1 MKGLPTENAPS
12 LAVVKPH
19 FIFGALALMAL
30 AIMTVLADTN
40 LLGAYFGNKILAITH
55 LAVLGWGSMIIFGAL
70 YQLVPVVF
78 NTSLFS
84 EKLALITFWIFAV
97 SIVFMV
103 YSFWIAAFTTL
114 LIYASIL
121 MFISLLLF
129 IINILLTKKQ
139 GKTNIQSKFIT
150 MAVYWLFSAELL
162 GLLIAFNFRYNF
174 FTEVHLHYLKVHAH
188 LGLIGWFLLLIIGV
202 SSTLIPMFFVSHR
215 ANEKK
220 LIKAFYLINA
230 GLILLAIDWLFIKT
244 GILVYLNWSLI
255 TVGIVFYLSFIA
267 ESYKKRLKKDLDV
280 GMKYTVIA
288 ILLTVVPLCLS
299 LLILINFNFEF
310 SLLMRITTLYGFS
323 IIFGLI
329 TTIILG
335 QTYKTLPFIIWLDK
349 YKNYIGKYKTPLPRE
364 LYSEKIGKFQL
375 YFYLI
380 AIAAFTIGL
389 LLNQMIAIT
398 ICSYAFLA
406 VAALYNINVFNIIFH
421 KTKTEK
427 L

>member
-1 MKGLPTENAPS
+1 MKGLPTKNAPS

-19 FIFGALALMAL
+19 FIFGALALFAL
-30 AIMTVLADTN
+30 AVLTVLADTN
-40 LLGAYFGNKILAITH
+40 LLGAYFSNKMLAITH
-55 LAVLGWGSMIIFGAL
+55 LAVLGWGSMIVFGAL
-70 YQLVPVVF
+70 YQLIPVVF
-78 NTSLFS
+78 DTSLYS
-84 EKLALITFWIFAV
+84 EKLALITFWMFAV

-103 YSFWIAAFTTL
+103 YSFWTAAFTTSL
-114 LIYASIL
+114 THASVL

-129 IINILLTKKQ
+129 IINILATKKH

-150 MAVYWLFSAELL
+150 GAVYWLFLTELL
-162 GLLIAFNFRYNF
+162 GLLIAFNFKYNF
-174 FTEVHLHYLKVHAH
+174 FTEIHLHYLKVHAH

-202 SSTLIPMFFVSHR
+202 SSTLIPMFFVSHQ

-220 LIKAFYLINA
+220 LNYTFYLINA
-230 GLILLAIDWLFIKT
+230 GLFLLAFDGLFINS
-244 GILVYLNWSLI
+244 GFLIYLNWLLI
-255 TVGIVFYLSFIA
+255 TLGIAFYLSFIA

-288 ILLTVVPLCLS
+288 VLLMVVPLFLS
-299 LLILINFNFEF
+299 LLILINFNFES

-349 YKNYIGKYKTPLPRE
+349 YKKYIGKYIIPLPRE
-364 LYSEKIGKFQL
+364 LYSEKIGKLQL

-389 LLNQMIAIT
+389 LLNQMIAIS
-398 ICSYAFLA
+398 IGSYAFLVVA
-406 VAALYNINVFNIIFH
+406 VLYNINVFKIIFH
-421 KTKTEK
+421 KTKIEK

>member
-1 MKGLPTENAPS
+1 MKGLTTENAPS

-19 FIFGALALMAL
+19 FIFGALAFLVL
-30 AIMTVLADTN
+30 AVLIVLADTN

-55 LAVLGWGSMIIFGAL
+55 LAVLGWGSMIVFGAL
-70 YQLVPVVF
+70 YQLIPVVF

-84 EKLALITFWIFAV
+84 EKLALITFWMFAV

-114 LIYASIL
+114 LIYASVL

-129 IINILLTKKQ
+129 IINILLTKKR
-139 GKTNIQSKFIT
+139 GKTNIQSKFIIG
-150 MAVYWLFSAELL
+150 AVYWLFFTALL
-162 GLLIAFNFRYNF
+162 GLLIALNFRYNF
-174 FTEVHLHYLKVHAH
+174 FAEIHLHYLKIHAH

-202 SSTLIPMFFVSHR
+202 SSTLIPMFFVSHQ

-220 LIKAFYLINA
+220 LNYALYLINA
-230 GLILLAIDWLFIKT
+230 GLILLTLDWLFIKSRFF
-244 GILVYLNWSLI
+244 IYLNWFLI
-255 TVGIVFYLSFIA
+255 TLGIIFYLSFIA

-288 ILLTVVPLCLS
+288 VLMMVVPLFLS
-299 LLILINFNFEF
+299 LLIRINFNFEF
-310 SLLMRITTLYGFS
+310 ELLMRITTLYGFS
-323 IIFGLI
+323 IIFGLV

-349 YKNYIGKYKTPLPRE
+349 YQKYIGKYKTPLPRE
-364 LYSEKIGKFQL
+364 LYSEKIGNFQL
-375 YFYLI
+375 YFYLA
-380 AIAAFTIGL
+380 AIAAFIVGLIANQLIIVKIG
-389 LLNQMIAIT
+389 
-398 ICSYAFLA
+398 SYAFLIVA
-406 VAALYNINVFNIIFH
+406 VLYNIIVFKIIFH
-421 KTKTEK
+421 KTKTEE

>member
-1 MKGLPTENAPS
+1 MKGLTTENAPS

-19 FIFGALALMAL
+19 FIFGALAFL
-30 AIMTVLADTN
+30 VLAVLIVLVDTN

-55 LAVLGWGSMIIFGAL
+55 LAVLGWGSMIVFGAL
-70 YQLVPVVF
+70 YQLIPVVF
-78 NTSLFS
+78 NTSLYS
-84 EKLALITFWIFAV
+84 EKLALITFWMFAV

-114 LIYASIL
+114 LIYASVL

-129 IINILLTKKQ
+129 IINILSTKKR
-139 GKTNIQSKFIT
+139 GKTNIQSKFIIG
-150 MAVYWLFSAELL
+150 AVYWLFLTELL
-162 GLLIAFNFRYNF
+162 GLLIALNFRYNI
-174 FTEVHLHYLKVHAH
+174 FTEIHLHYLKIHAH

-202 SSTLIPMFFVSHR
+202 SSTLIPMFFVSHQ

-220 LIKAFYLINA
+220 LNYALYLINA
-230 GLILLAIDWLFIKT
+230 GLILLTLDWLFIKSRFF
-244 GILVYLNWSLI
+244 IYLNWFLI
-255 TVGIVFYLSFIA
+255 TLGIIFYLSFIV

-288 ILLTVVPLCLS
+288 VLMMAAPLFLS
-299 LLILINFNFEF
+299 LLIRINFDFEF
-310 SLLMRITTLYGFS
+310 ELLMRITTLYGFS

-349 YKNYIGKYKTPLPRE
+349 YQKYIGKYKTPLPRE
-364 LYSEKIGKFQL
+364 LYSEKIGYFQL
-375 YFYLI
+375 YFYLA
-380 AIAAFTIGL
+380 AIAAFIVGLIANQLIIVKIG
-389 LLNQMIAIT
+389 
-398 ICSYAFLA
+398 SYAFLIVA
-406 VAALYNINVFNIIFH
+406 VLYNINVFKIIFH
-421 KTKTEK
+421 KTKTEE